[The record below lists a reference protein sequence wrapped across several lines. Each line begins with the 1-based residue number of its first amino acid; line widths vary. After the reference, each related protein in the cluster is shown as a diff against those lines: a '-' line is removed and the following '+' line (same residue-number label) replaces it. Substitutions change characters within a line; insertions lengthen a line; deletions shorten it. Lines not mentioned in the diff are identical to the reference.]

1 MKLQVII
8 LFLALLCYVAS
19 SQSNDGTC
27 SYAGIMVM
35 TKEEMKRETLKL
47 AVKIE
52 ENLLSKL
59 EKMILLSLDKIEANF
74 SEKLDQMIQP
84 VLSRLNALHQP
95 GKSPSHP
102 AVSCNEIYDYYP
114 STPSG
119 WYSIEAS
126 DGTTV
131 RKYCDMTRTCGGVTG
146 GWMQVTKLDM
156 KNSSSRCPSG
166 LRERVHPTKRLCGI
180 GINGGGCSR
189 VNFATDGI
197 GYNQVCG
204 KIIAYQYGST
214 DGFGPTLVNRILDG
228 NYVDGVSLTH
238 GSPRKHIWTFVS
250 ALDEVGTFPGSD
262 CPCTN
267 VHSAS
272 GATRPPSFVG
282 DDYFCDTGSQH
293 NFQRDHL
300 YDDDPLWDGAGC
312 GPANTCCSLNNPP
325 WFFKQLPS
333 ATGDDVE
340 MRICSNENRD
350 NEDVRVQEIEIYVR

>member
-1 MKLQVII
+1 MSICVMKLQACII
-8 LFLALLCYVAS
+8 VFTLLCS
-19 SQSNDGTC
+19 LSRSQSDEPSRMHCWDRCDNIVEEIVTNI
-27 SYAGIMVM
+27 S
-35 TKEEMKRETLKL
+35 TKMEG
-47 AVKIE
+47 
-52 ENLLSKL
+52 LL
-59 EKMILLSLDKIEANF
+59 
-74 SEKLDQMIQP
+74 QP
-84 VLSRLNALHQP
+84 LVNRLNALHQP

-102 AVSCNEIYDYYP
+102 AVSCKEIYDYDP

-156 KNSSSRCPSG
+156 KDSSSRCPSG

-180 GINGGGCSR
+180 DIDRSGGCSR
-189 VNFATDGI
+189 VNFTTDGI

-204 KIIAYQYGST
+204 KIIAYQFGHT
-214 DGFGPTLVNRILDG
+214 DAFGQPRGNGIDG

-238 GSPRKHIWTFVS
+238 GRSPRKHIWTFVS
-250 ALDEVGTFPGSD
+250 ALDEVGTYPFYN

-272 GATRPPSFVG
+272 GATRPPSFVAN
-282 DDYFCDTGSQH
+282 DYFCDTGSQH
-293 NFQRDHL
+293 RYQENPSIL

-333 ATGDDVE
+333 ATRDDIQ
-340 MRICSNENRD
+340 MRVCMNERGV
-350 NEDVRVQEIEIYVR
+350 NEDARIEHIEIYVR